1 MDRLRAKVGTP
12 GPCVEST
19 YATQRLAGVLTGH
32 ERPPERRSSWRFL
45 IECEIRYRVVDVE
58 VFSRG
63 KTVNISTGGML
74 IVTDRLLPAGM
85 QLQVEVDWPPLVD
98 AAATLK
104 LVAMCTVVRSEIG
117 AIVLT
122 AVKISRHEF
131 RSTTDQSISEK

>member
-1 MDRLRAKVGTP
+1 MDRLRANVGTR
-12 GPCVEST
+12 GPSVDPT

-45 IECEIRYRVVDVE
+45 IEREIRYRVVGVE

-74 IVTDRLLPAGM
+74 IVTDRLLPPGM
-85 QLQVEVDWPPLVD
+85 QLQVEVDWPSQVD

-104 LVAMCTVVRSEIG
+104 LVALCTVVRSEIR
-117 AIVLT
+117 AIAL
-122 AVKISRHEF
+122 AGLKITRHEF
-131 RSTTDQSISEK
+131 QTTVLEK